1 MILGVGI
8 DIKDQFKVSH
18 LYYVIRLP
26 HLKRKA
32 CSYRYAN
39 IAKIKSLNYC
49 KITLVLM
56 YCLQRWVINP
66 QNKQKTKK
74 IDREFHVF

>member
-56 YCLQRWVINP
+56 HFFTSVGLCDILKP
-66 QNKQKTKK
+66 QNQE
-74 IDREFHVF
+74 R

>member
-1 MILGVGI
+1 MKR
-8 DIKDQFKVSH
+8 IKLS
-18 LYYVIRLP
+18 
-26 HLKRKA
+26 HLKRKTQ
-32 CSYRYAN
+32 SYMQKFAYL
-39 IAKIKSLNYC
+39 KFKSINYC